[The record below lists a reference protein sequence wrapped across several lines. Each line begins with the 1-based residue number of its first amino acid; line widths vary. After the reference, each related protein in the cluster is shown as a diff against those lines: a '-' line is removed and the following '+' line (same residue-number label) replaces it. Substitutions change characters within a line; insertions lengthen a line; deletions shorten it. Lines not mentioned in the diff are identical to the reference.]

1 MFALGQLSGLSDAQN
16 LGELSKIQVR
26 VDMPYTFIP
35 ADTGL
40 MLVIPLQP
48 ASSFTHQTKT
58 LKPIPKS
65 TLVGKPNSTIEMHQ
79 IHFRPPSRTPN
90 LGCILALGIVSRVT
104 YLMKYRIASSDNNF
118 FRETFILSH
127 KRSNKGT
134 GVQVREI

>member
-16 LGELSKIQVR
+16 LGELSKIRVR

-35 ADTGL
+35 ADAGL
-40 MLVIPLQP
+40 MLVIPLQS

-79 IHFRPPSRTPN
+79 IHFSRPSSQ
-90 LGCILALGIVSRVT
+90 LGLHFSIGV
-104 YLMKYRIASSDNNF
+104 
-118 FRETFILSH
+118 LSQ
-127 KRSNKGT
+127 G
-134 GVQVREI
+134 